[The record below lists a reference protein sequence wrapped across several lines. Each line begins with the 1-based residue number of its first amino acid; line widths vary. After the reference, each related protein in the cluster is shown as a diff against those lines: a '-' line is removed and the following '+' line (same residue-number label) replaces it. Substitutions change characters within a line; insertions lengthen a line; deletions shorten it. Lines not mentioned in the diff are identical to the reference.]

1 MRVHRFLDHAAL
13 YHQGARVVGRTVEG
27 GSHRTSYPEI
37 RERALKLAGAL
48 SRRGIKKGDRVAT
61 LAWNT
66 SRHIEAWFGI
76 TGAGAIYHTLNPR
89 LFPAQIAWIAN
100 HGGAKMLM
108 FDVCFAPLVEQIAPQ
123 LKHIETY
130 VALSDAVPKLKLP
143 GKLIAYEEMLK
154 GKEHRPGKVH
164 SGFPS
169 GRATNKRE
177 WHWAEVNENDA
188 CGLCYT
194 SGTTGEPKGVL
205 YSHRSNVLHT
215 LLAGQSPGL
224 GLAASDVM
232 LPVVPMFHANGWG
245 IPFLAPMTGAS
256 LVLPGPK
263 LDGASLYEQM
273 ESERVTVTAGVP
285 TVWLLLLQYLQTNRL
300 DLTHLKRVL
309 IGGAAAAPAM
319 IRAFEDRGIAVT
331 HAWGMTETSPLGT
344 MAAIKPPLD
353 ELPPDEQREYQC
365 RQGYPLFGVEMKIT
379 DDKGKERPRDGKSV
393 GLLKVKGPAI
403 ARGYYRGTG
412 KDAFDR
418 NGWFDTGDV
427 ASIDPHG
434 FMQITDRSKDVI
446 KSGGEWIS
454 TIEIENLAVGHPDVA
469 EAAVIG
475 VPHPKWSERPL
486 LIVVARKG
494 ALPTHEALIAHLSG
508 KIAKWWLPDAMVV
521 VEEIPHTATGKIQKT
536 QLRRQFA
543 DFRLEG

>member
-1 MRVHRFLDHAAL
+1 MRGLMQAWPMRVHRFLDHAAL
-13 YHQGARVVGRTVEG
+13 YHQGARVVGRAVEG
-27 GSHRTSYPEI
+27 GIHRTGYSEM
-37 RERALKLAGAL
+37 RGRALKLTGAL
-48 SRRGIKKGDRVAT
+48 SRRGIKQGDRVAT

-76 TGAGAIYHTLNPR
+76 TGAGAVYHMLNPR
-89 LFPAQIAWIAN
+89 LFPAQIAWITN

-123 LKHIETY
+123 LKHVETY
-130 VALSDAVPKLKLP
+130 VALSDAAPKLQLP
-143 GKLIAYEEMLK
+143 GKLIAYEEMLR
-154 GKEHRPGKVH
+154 GKE
-164 SGFPS
+164 
-169 GRATNKRE
+169 GR
-177 WHWAEVNENDA
+177 WAEVDENDA

-224 GLAASDVM
+224 GLSAGDVM

-273 ESERVTVTAGVP
+273 EGERVTVTAGVP

-300 DLTHLKRVL
+300 NLTHLKRVL
-309 IGGAAAAPAM
+309 IGGAAAPPAM
-319 IRAFEDRGIAVT
+319 IQAFEDRGITVT

-353 ELPPDEQREYQC
+353 DLPREQQLEYQC
-365 RQGYPLFGVEMKIT
+365 KQGYPLFGVELKIT

-393 GLLKVKGPAI
+393 GRLKVKGPAI
-403 ARGYYRGTG
+403 ARGYYKGTG
-412 KDAFDR
+412 KEAFDR
-418 NGWFDTGDV
+418 DGWFDTGDV
-427 ASIDPHG
+427 ASIDAHG
-434 FMQITDRSKDVI
+434 FMAITDRSKDVI

-454 TIEIENLAVGHPDVA
+454 TIEIENLAVSHPDVA

-475 VPHPKWSERPL
+475 VPHPKWNERPL
-486 LIVVARKG
+486 LIVVAKKG
-494 ALPTHEALIAHLSG
+494 ATPTHEALIAHLSG
-508 KIAKWWLPDAMVV
+508 RIAKWWLPDAMVV

-543 DFRLEG
+543 DFRLGG

>member
-1 MRVHRFLDHAAL
+1 MRGLMQDWPMRVHRFLDHAAL
-13 YHQGARVVGRTVEG
+13 YHQGARIVGRTVG
-27 GSHRTSYPEI
+27 GGIHRTTYPEI
-37 RERALKLAGAL
+37 RARALKLTGAL
-48 SRRGIKKGDRVAT
+48 GRRGIKKGDRVAT

-66 SRHIEAWFGI
+66 HRHIEAWFGI
-76 TGAGAIYHTLNPR
+76 AGTGAVYHTLNPR
-89 LFPAQIAWIAN
+89 LFPNQIGWILN
-100 HGGAKMLM
+100 HGGARMLM
-108 FDVCFAPLVEQIAPQ
+108 FDACFAPLVEQIAPH
-123 LKHIETY
+123 LKHVETY
-130 VALSDAVPKLKLP
+130 VALSDAAPKLKSP
-143 GKLIAYEEMLK
+143 GKIIAYEDLIK
-154 GKEHRPGKVH
+154 GKE
-164 SGFPS
+164 
-169 GRATNKRE
+169 GR
-177 WHWAEVNENDA
+177 WAEVDEKDA

-224 GLAASDVM
+224 GLSARDVM

-263 LDGASLYEQM
+263 LDGASLYEQL

-285 TVWLLLLQYLQTNRL
+285 TVWLLLLQYLQNNGL
-300 DLTHLKRVL
+300 SLSHLKRVL
-309 IGGAAAAPAM
+309 IGGAAAPPAM

-353 ELPPDEQREYQC
+353 QLTREEQLGYQC
-365 RQGYPLFGVEMKIT
+365 KQGYPLFGVEMKIT
-379 DDKGKERPRDGKSV
+379 NDKGKDRPRDGKSV
-393 GLLKVKGPAI
+393 GRLKVKGPAV
-403 ARGYYRGTG
+403 ARGYYKGSG
-412 KDAFDR
+412 KEAFDR
-418 NGWFDTGDV
+418 DGWFDTGDV
-427 ASIDPHG
+427 ATLDAKG
-434 FMQITDRSKDVI
+434 FMTITDRSKDVI

-475 VPHPKWSERPL
+475 VPHPKWNERPL
-486 LIVVARKG
+486 LIVVAKKG
-494 ALPTHEALIAHLSG
+494 ASPTREALIAHLSG
-508 KIAKWWLPDAMVV
+508 KIAKWWLPDAMVL
-521 VEEIPHTATGKIQKT
+521 VEEIPHTATGKVQKT

-543 DFRLEG
+543 DFRLE